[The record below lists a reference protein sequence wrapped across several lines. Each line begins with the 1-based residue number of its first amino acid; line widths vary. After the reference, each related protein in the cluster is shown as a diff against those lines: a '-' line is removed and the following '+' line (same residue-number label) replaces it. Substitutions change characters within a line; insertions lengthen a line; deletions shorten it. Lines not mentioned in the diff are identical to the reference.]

1 MASTKSRKSPFSTTF
16 LKNDQ
21 SSTHPYKSCKFL
33 DIFTTDDMPRDAL
46 ASVLRFWTTL
56 SRSRVCPC
64 SQTTCNIGPPKDSLQ
79 SLAQNS
85 NRPHLRLFC
94 LSFRINHKPE
104 KHRFFFSS
112 HIRFFLA
119 CEENKAR
126 KKKCEKE
133 QSEEKLKRSEEAS
146 ILSDFRIVRVKNP
159 ASKYQNCE

>member
-104 KHRFFFSS
+104 KHRFFFFPRISVFSS
-112 HIRFFLA
+112 HARKIKRGKKSA
-119 CEENKAR
+119 RKSKAR
-126 KKKCEKE
+126 K
-133 QSEEKLKRSEEAS
+133 S
-146 ILSDFRIVRVKNP
+146 
-159 ASKYQNCE
+159 